1 LDSILLEEDM
11 FFQNKLKLF
20 TVLLFISGTILI
32 IKPSYYYIKGY
43 CVKYILNNVWN
54 NYKKNNSKLI
64 ELLNLKPIGKLII
77 ENINLNCII
86 IENINDRTLHYGL
99 GKLSDGVKLYHSS
112 KNIVIAG
119 HRDTNFNDLKKI
131 KINDEI
137 ILEHIEGTTKY
148 LVKSIKIVDPSNV
161 ECLNE
166 YNYNKI
172 TLITCYP
179 FQYIGSAPLRYV
191 VQGEVKASI

>member
-1 LDSILLEEDM
+1 M
-11 FFQNKLKLF
+11 FSQNKLKLF

-54 NYKKNNSKLI
+54 NYKKNNSKLVEI
-64 ELLNLKPIGKLII
+64 LNLKPIGRLII
-77 ENINLNCII
+77 EDISLNCII

-99 GKLSDGVKLYHSS
+99 GKLSDGVKLYDNR

-119 HRDTNFNDLKKI
+119 HRDTYFNNLKKI
-131 KINDEI
+131 ERDDEI
-137 ILEHIEGTTKY
+137 ILEHVEGKSKY
-148 LVKSIKIVDPSNV
+148 LVESIKIVNPDNV
-161 ECLNE
+161 DCLSEN
-166 YNYNKI
+166 NINKI

-179 FQYIGSAPLRYV
+179 FRYIGDAPFRYV
-191 VQGEVKASI
+191 VKGKFIENI